1 MLPPRWDTAR
11 HIACCGA
18 GKGALRGANL
28 RQAGR
33 FFPVANGGWEVGLDP
48 PQDAADDYGVELRSA
63 RPGGTDPTEAALGIR
78 GGWTLRAAEAVCAGD
93 GLEGGEVLDLL
104 ASLVDKSLV
113 LVTEQDGEA
122 RYRLLETVRQYSQE
136 KLEETGED
144 TVGGRPHAEFFLK
157 LAERAEPEL
166 KGHRQVVWLDRLET
180 DPR

>member
-1 MLPPRWDTAR
+1 
-11 HIACCGA
+11 
-18 GKGALRGANL
+18 
-28 RQAGR
+28 
-33 FFPVANGGWEVGLDP
+33 
-48 PQDAADDYGVELRSA
+48 VEQIFA
-63 RPGGTDPTEAALGIR
+63 RPDDSFRLLTGGGRSVLTHHRTLLTTMEWSYDLLGQEER
-78 GGWTLRAAEAVCAGD
+78 TLLRRLSVFAGGWTLRAAEAVCAGD

-144 TVGGRPHAEFFLK
+144 TVVGRPHAEFFLK